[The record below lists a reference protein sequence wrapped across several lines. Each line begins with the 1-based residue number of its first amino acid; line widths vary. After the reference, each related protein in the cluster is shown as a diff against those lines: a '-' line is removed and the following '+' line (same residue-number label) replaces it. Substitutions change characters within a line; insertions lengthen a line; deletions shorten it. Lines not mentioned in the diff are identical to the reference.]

1 MYSKTEKTVLDM
13 ATPVA
18 KEQGCFVY
26 DVEYVKEGNS
36 WFLRVYV
43 DREGGITIDECEA
56 ISRELSSILDKN
68 DPISN
73 NYFLE
78 VSSPGIE
85 RKLRQEEHFRMYKGE
100 MVDIGLYKAYNG
112 SKNLCGELLGLDGDE
127 VSIDLEGEKISIKLN
142 ETTYVKLHFEF

>member
-13 ATPVA
+13 VKPIA
-18 KEQGCFVY
+18 EGNGCFVY

-85 RKLRQEEHFRMYKGE
+85 RKLRQDEHFEMYKGE
-100 MVDIGLYKAYNG
+100 LVDIGLYKAYNG
-112 SKNLCGELLGLDGDE
+112 SKNLCGELLGLEGDE

-142 ETTYVKLHFEF
+142 ETTYVKLHFGF

>member
-1 MYSKTEKTVLDM
+1 MYSKTEKAVMDM
-13 ATPVA
+13 VNPIA
-18 KEQGCFVY
+18 EQNGCFVY

-43 DREGGITIDECEA
+43 DREGGITIDECET
-56 ISRELSSILDKN
+56 ISRELSSVLDKN

-85 RKLRQEEHFRMYKGE
+85 RKLRQEKHFEMYKGE
-100 MVDIGLYKAYNG
+100 TVDIGLYKAHNG
-112 SKNLCGELLGLDGDE
+112 SKNICGELLDLTGDQ
-127 VSIDLEGEKISIKLN
+127 VSINLEGEKFSIKLN